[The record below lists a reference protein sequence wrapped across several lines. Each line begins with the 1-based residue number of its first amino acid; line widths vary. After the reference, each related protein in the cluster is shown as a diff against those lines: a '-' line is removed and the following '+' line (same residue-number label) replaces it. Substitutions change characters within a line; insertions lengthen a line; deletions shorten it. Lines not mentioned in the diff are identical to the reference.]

1 MIHAGRYHTLR
12 IARVSSHGLYL
23 TNNEGDDVLLPNRFI
38 PSECGEGDAL
48 RVFVYHDSEGRLIA
62 TTEQP
67 LAAVGDFAALRV
79 KDKTPHGAFLDWGLS
94 GKDLFL
100 PNRNM
105 IGGVVIGQKYLVRL
119 YEDNRTGRTV
129 ATMHFGAV
137 LSNEELSVKEGDQV
151 EAILAS
157 ASEIGYRAIVNRRHW
172 GMLYRNQIFRPV
184 EIGETLTCYVRHIRE
199 DHRIDLSLQ
208 QQGYDEVKL
217 AAEKLLSLLR
227 DAGGCMPI
235 GDRSD
240 PTEVSRLTGMSKK
253 VFKRSAGLLMKRG
266 EATISDNEIKSTEK
280 R

>member
-38 PSECGEGDAL
+38 PSECGEGDVL

>member
-1 MIHAGRYHTLR
+1 M
-12 IARVSSHGLYL
+12 
-23 TNNEGDDVLLPNRFI
+23 
-38 PSECGEGDAL
+38 L